1 VIGPALLPGVVPAV
15 LLLSSEE
22 GEHAAEKFL
31 GIPMTVWQLINL
43 VLFAAVLVYFV
54 ARPLSSAFRK
64 RQDEIEERR
73 RQAEKQ
79 RADAQK
85 LTAEIRERTAR
96 IERDIEEI
104 RRQGVTE
111 GERARAEL
119 SVRSEQEAARAIEE
133 AQEEIGRRLEEAKTE
148 LRRAAAGLTAER
160 AKEILSREITDED
173 RRRLIEDGVDRLKQS
188 TR

>member
-1 VIGPALLPGVVPAV
+1 VSGPALLPGLLPAV

-31 GIPMTVWQLINL
+31 GIPMPIWQLINL
-43 VLFAAVLVYFV
+43 VLFVVVLVYFV
-54 ARPLSSAFRK
+54 ARPLSTAFRK

-85 LTAEIRERTAR
+85 LTAEIRERTAK

-104 RRQGVTE
+104 RKQGVVE
-111 GERARAEL
+111 GESARAQLARRAE
-119 SVRSEQEAARAIEE
+119 EEAARAIEE

-173 RRRLIEDGVDRLKQS
+173 RRRLIDDGVDGLKQG

>member
-1 VIGPALLPGVVPAV
+1 MSGPALLPGLLPA
-15 LLLSSEE
+15 LLRLSSEE

-31 GIPMTVWQLINL
+31 GIPMPIWQLINL

-54 ARPLSSAFRK
+54 ARPLAAAFRR

-85 LTAEIRERTAR
+85 LTAEIRERTAK

-104 RRQGVTE
+104 RRQGVVD
-111 GERARAEL
+111 GESARSQLGARA
-119 SVRSEQEAARAIEE
+119 EQEAARAIEE

-173 RRRLIEDGVDRLKQS
+173 RRRLIEDGVDRLKEG

>member
-1 VIGPALLPGVVPAV
+1 MSAPAFLPGLLPAM

-43 VLFAAVLVYFV
+43 VLFIAVLWYLV
-54 ARPLSSAFRK
+54 ARPLSNAFRK

-79 RADAQK
+79 RDDAQR

-96 IERDIEEI
+96 IERD
-104 RRQGVTE
+104 GMV
-111 GERARAEL
+111 
-119 SVRSEQEAARAIEE
+119 S
-133 AQEEIGRRLEEAKTE
+133 
-148 LRRAAAGLTAER
+148 
-160 AKEILSREITDED
+160 
-173 RRRLIEDGVDRLKQS
+173 
-188 TR
+188 